1 MSLNPEVQTDVI
13 SMIAAS
19 AALSISDIPF
29 NGPIAGVR
37 VGFIDNKPVI
47 NPTVSEMND
56 SALDLLVAGTTDA
69 ILMVESEAKELSEEV
84 MLDCVMNGHDEIK
97 KIIVGI
103 NDLVKEAGKE
113 KWVLDEI
120 ENDETLKLS
129 LIHI

>member
-37 VGFIDNKPVI
+37 VGYIDNKSVI
-47 NPTVSEMND
+47 NPTVSEMEN
-56 SALDLLVAGTTDA
+56 SALDLIVAGSTDA

-84 MLDCVMNGHDEIK
+84 MLDCVMNGHNEIK
-97 KIIVGI
+97 KLLMALMI
-103 NDLVKEAGKE
+103 
-113 KWVLDEI
+113 
-120 ENDETLKLS
+120 
-129 LIHI
+129 